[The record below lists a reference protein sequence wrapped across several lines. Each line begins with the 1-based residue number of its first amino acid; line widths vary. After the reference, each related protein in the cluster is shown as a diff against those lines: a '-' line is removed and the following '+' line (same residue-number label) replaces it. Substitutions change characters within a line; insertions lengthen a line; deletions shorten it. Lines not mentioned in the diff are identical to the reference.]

1 VERGEARQ
9 ILDAWERGVDQAPAR
24 RALTVLEELAPT
36 AAGPAPDELSAGE
49 RDGALLAT
57 HVELFGPTLDAVGE
71 CPHCDEPVE
80 LAFDAGA
87 LWRHAIAA
95 RGDGDTP
102 APIPIEVDGFRLRV
116 RRLTAGDLVAAE
128 DASDPGAARAV
139 MLERCVL
146 DAARGPA
153 PVATAELSEVAVG
166 AVAEALAAA
175 DPGAGLTLGMSC
187 PACDHRWEETL
198 DVGAFVWREVE
209 ARAVGLLHQVD
220 TLARAYGWT
229 ESDVLRLSPRRRVVY
244 AELAEA

>member
-1 VERGEARQ
+1 MERGEARQ

-57 HVELFGPTLDAVGE
+57 HMELFGPTLDAVDE
-71 CPHCDEPVE
+71 CPQCDE
-80 LAFDAGA
+80 AGRVGVRRGR

-95 RGDGDTP
+95 RRDGETP

-146 DAARGPA
+146 EAACGPA
-153 PVATAELSEVAVG
+153 PVATAELSEAAVA